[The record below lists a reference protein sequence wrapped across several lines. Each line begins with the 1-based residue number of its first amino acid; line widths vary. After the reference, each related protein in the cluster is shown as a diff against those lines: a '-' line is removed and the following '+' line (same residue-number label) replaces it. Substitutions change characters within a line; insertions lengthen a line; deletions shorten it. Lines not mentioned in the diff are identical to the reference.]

1 MKKQKKLFSLKK
13 AICFLLVLSL
23 MLLPL
28 SAFAGE
34 TGAGS
39 GRTKEAF
46 RFRLSRLQT
55 WLRRLSAAI
64 LHTFSRF
71 IIFIL

>member
-1 MKKQKKLFSLKK
+1 MKKQKRLFSLKK

-28 SAFAGE
+28 SDFAGE

-46 RFRLSRLQT
+46 GFT
-55 WLRRLSAAI
+55 A
-64 LHTFSRF
+64 
-71 IIFIL
+71 

>member
-1 MKKQKKLFSLKK
+1 MKKQKRLFSLKK

-46 RFRLSRLQT
+46 RCYFTYLFPIYYFYL
-55 WLRRLSAAI
+55 
-64 LHTFSRF
+64 
-71 IIFIL
+71 IIPEFGF